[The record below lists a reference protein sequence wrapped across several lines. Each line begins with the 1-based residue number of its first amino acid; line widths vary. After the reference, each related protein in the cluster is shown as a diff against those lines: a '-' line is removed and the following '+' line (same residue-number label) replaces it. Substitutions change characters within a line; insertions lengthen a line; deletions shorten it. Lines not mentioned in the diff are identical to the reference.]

1 MAWETA
7 PSTVAGDVALGALG
21 ADTGTKSDACRLH
34 DPPPILGT
42 RLTVGMRQKVGGEHR
57 VDDKGVSKGS
67 KRSIGCGSADVCST
81 GGGGVGDVEDAMP
94 GGMLT
99 LEPGSNGLCVRG
111 DEGGGG
117 GGGSAADGGGG
128 SCGSSV
134 ASSNGVS
141 NGGAGGG
148 SRGCG
153 VGSSGGIGGSSGGGA
168 AWAVRAV
175 APVRLARAERTDATA
190 DLRSVGFGDGDT
202 GTLGDKGAE
211 VASSR

>member
-21 ADTGTKSDACRLH
+21 ADAGTKSDACRLH

-99 LEPGSNGLCVRG
+99 QT
-111 DEGGGG
+111 
-117 GGGSAADGGGG
+117 
-128 SCGSSV
+128 
-134 ASSNGVS
+134 
-141 NGGAGGG
+141 GA
-148 SRGCG
+148 RQQ
-153 VGSSGGIGGSSGGGA
+153 
-168 AWAVRAV
+168 WAVCQ
-175 APVRLARAERTDATA
+175 
-190 DLRSVGFGDGDT
+190 G
-202 GTLGDKGAE
+202 
-211 VASSR
+211 